1 MLTASVNHARAM
13 RIAEIIADFRSL
25 QHFLASIRM
34 NPSADEYDEEAYIV
48 LRQCAANANA
58 LLAQPFNPQ
67 SPSPQGDEEAE
78 KIALQQIILDASVRR
93 FKAQQIYLRASA
105 ALRWVASRNAILG
118 GQQAQPVHQP
128 ALQQI
133 LNTLRAELSSIT
145 MERIELSLR
154 SMDTSHGK
162 WMAEDP
168 SLQMIQHMIQ
178 SGR

>member
-1 MLTASVNHARAM
+1 MDVSVLSCLAFFWRYRHKVMLTASVNHARAM

-78 KIALQQIILDASVRR
+78 KIALQQSVHDA
-93 FKAQQIYLRASA
+93 ASA
-105 ALRWVASRNAILG
+105 LV
-118 GQQAQPVHQP
+118 P
-128 ALQQI
+128 
-133 LNTLRAELSSIT
+133 
-145 MERIELSLR
+145 
-154 SMDTSHGK
+154 D
-162 WMAEDP
+162 
-168 SLQMIQHMIQ
+168 
-178 SGR
+178 